1 MDMPRWAPPAPQLL
15 KELTVRLRTRSKT
28 SSCWASAIAS
38 EPTLVAE
45 AVMATLSAAI
55 AIASAWTRRAAIF
68 HRELCAAFT
77 ASTIEL
83 PFQQSRTRS
92 NGFSRQDRVAEGNVE
107 KLAESLLWLSN
118 WAESLSAIKFII

>member
-1 MDMPRWAPPAPQLL
+1 
-15 KELTVRLRTRSKT
+15 
-28 SSCWASAIAS
+28 
-38 EPTLVAE
+38 
-45 AVMATLSAAI
+45 MATLSAAI

-68 HRELCAAFT
+68 YRELRAAFT